1 MNQLEKIYD
10 LLRRNVPALE
20 LRCDEPM
27 SAHTTLKV
35 GGPAAL
41 MALPTTEQQ
50 LVSTVRLAMEE
61 GIEPVVVGLGSNLLV
76 DDHGLNNLVVKTAP
90 QMNRCEVNGTVVT
103 ACAGAPLAQ
112 VANAAAGFGLT
123 GMEFAHGIPGSLGG
137 AVTMNA
143 GAYGGELCQVV
154 RSVRTMDR
162 NGKLETLPAEQ
173 CMFSYRHSVFS
184 DGSRLVL
191 SAELELQRG
200 DETAIREQMAEL
212 MARRKEKQPLEY
224 PSAGSAFK
232 RPEGMFAAAL
242 IDRCGLKGLRVGG
255 AQVSEKH
262 AGFIINSGGATCR
275 DILELMDLVKAR
287 VLHETGVELEA
298 EIRYL
303 R

>member
-173 CMFSYRHSVFS
+173 CMFSYRHSAFS

-232 RPEGMFAAAL
+232 RPEGLFAAAL

-275 DILELMDLVKAR
+275 DVLELMDLVRAR

>member
-1 MNQLEKIYD
+1 MNQLERIYD

-20 LRCDEPM
+20 LRRDEPM

-41 MALPTTEQQ
+41 MALPTMEQQ
-50 LVSTVRLAMEE
+50 LVSTVKLAMEE

-76 DDHGLNNLVVKTAP
+76 DDQGLNSLVVKTAP

-162 NGKLETLPAEQ
+162 NGKLETLSAEQ
-173 CMFSYRHSVFS
+173 CLFSYRHSVFS

-232 RPEGMFAAAL
+232 RPEGLFAAAL

-275 DILELMDLVKAR
+275 DILELMDLVRAR
-287 VLHETGVELEA
+287 VLRETGVELEA

>member
-1 MNQLEKIYD
+1 MNQLERIYD

-20 LRCDEPM
+20 LRRDEPM

-50 LVSTVRLAMEE
+50 LVSTVKLAMEE

-76 DDHGLNNLVVKTAP
+76 DDHGLNSLVVKTAP
-90 QMNRCEVNGTVVT
+90 QMNRCEVNDTVVT
-103 ACAGAPLAQ
+103 ACAGSPLAQ

-162 NGKLETLPAEQ
+162 NGKLETLSAEQ
-173 CMFSYRHSVFS
+173 CLFSYRHSVFS

-275 DILELMDLVKAR
+275 DILELMDLVRAR
-287 VLHETGVELEA
+287 VLRETGVELEA

>member
-1 MNQLEKIYD
+1 MNQLERIYD

-20 LRCDEPM
+20 LRRDEPM

-50 LVSTVRLAMEE
+50 LVSAVKLAIEE

-76 DDHGLNNLVVKTAP
+76 DDQGLNSLVVKTAP

-162 NGKLETLPAEQ
+162 NGKLETLSAEQ
-173 CMFSYRHSVFS
+173 CLFSYRHSVFS

-275 DILELMDLVKAR
+275 DILELMDLVRAR
-287 VLHETGVELEA
+287 VLRETGVELEA

>member
-1 MNQLEKIYD
+1 MNRLEKIYD

-20 LRCDEPM
+20 LRRDEPM
-27 SAHTTLKV
+27 SAHTSFKV

-41 MALPTTEQQ
+41 MALPTTEKQ
-50 LVSTVRLAMEE
+50 LVFTVRLAMEE
-61 GIEPVVVGLGSNLLV
+61 GVVPVVVGLGSNLLV

-90 QMNRCEVNGTVVT
+90 QMNLCEVNGTVIT

-112 VANAAAGFGLT
+112 VANAAAGCGLT

-154 RSVRTMDR
+154 RSVRTMDQ
-162 NGKLETLPAEQ
+162 NGKIETLSGEQ
-173 CMFSYRHSVFS
+173 CLFSYRHSVFS
-184 DGSRLVL
+184 DGSRLIL

-200 DETAIREQMAEL
+200 EETVIREQMAEL

-232 RPEGMFAAAL
+232 RPEGLFAAAL
-242 IDRCGLKGLRVGG
+242 IDQCGLKGLRVGG

-275 DILELMDLVKAR
+275 DVLELMDLVRAR
-287 VLHETGVELEA
+287 VLRETGVELEA

>member
-1 MNQLEKIYD
+1 MNRLERLCD
-10 LLRRNVPALE
+10 LLRRDLPELE
-20 LRCDEPM
+20 LRRDEPM
-27 SAHTTLKV
+27 SVHTTFRV

-50 LVSTVRLAMEE
+50 LVSTVRLAKEE

-76 DDHGLNNLVVKTAP
+76 DDRGLNNLVVKTAP
-90 QMNRCEVNGTVVT
+90 RMNACEVTGTTVT
-103 ACAGAPLAQ
+103 AMAGAPLAQ
-112 VANAAAGFGLT
+112 IAATAADCGLT

-143 GAYGGELCQVV
+143 GAYGGELCQIV
-154 RSVRTMDR
+154 RRVHIM
-162 NGKLETLPAEQ
+162 NQNCELETLSGVQ
-173 CMFSYRHSVFS
+173 CDFAYRHSVFS
-184 DGSRLVL
+184 DGGRLIL
-191 SAELELQRG
+191 SADLELRRG
-200 DETAIREQMAEL
+200 DETSIREQMAEL

-224 PSAGSAFK
+224 PSAGSTFK
-232 RPEGMFAAAL
+232 RPPGQFAAAL

-262 AGFIINSGGATCR
+262 AGFIINAGGATCR
-275 DILELMDLVKAR
+275 DILELMEQVRTR
-287 VLHETGVELEA
+287 VLRETGVELEA

>member
-1 MNQLEKIYD
+1 MNQLERIYD

-20 LRCDEPM
+20 LRRDEPM

-50 LVSTVRLAMEE
+50 LVSTVKLAMEE

-76 DDHGLNNLVVKTAP
+76 DDHGLNSLVVKTAP
-90 QMNRCEVNGTVVT
+90 QMNRCEVNDTVVT
-103 ACAGAPLAQ
+103 ACAGSPLAQ

-162 NGKLETLPAEQ
+162 NGKLETLSAEQ
-173 CMFSYRHSVFS
+173 CLFSYRHSVFS

-275 DILELMDLVKAR
+275 DILGLMDLVRAR
-287 VLHETGVELEA
+287 VLRETGVELEA

>member
-1 MNQLEKIYD
+1 MNQLERIYD

-20 LRCDEPM
+20 LRRDEPM

-41 MALPTTEQQ
+41 MALPTMEQQ
-50 LVSTVRLAMEE
+50 LVSTVKLAMEE

-76 DDHGLNNLVVKTAP
+76 DDHGLNSLVVKTAP
-90 QMNRCEVNGTVVT
+90 QMNRCEVNDTVVT
-103 ACAGAPLAQ
+103 ACAGSPLAQ

-162 NGKLETLPAEQ
+162 NGKLETLSAEQ
-173 CMFSYRHSVFS
+173 CLFSYRHSVFS

-232 RPEGMFAAAL
+232 RPEGLFAAAL

-275 DILELMDLVKAR
+275 DILGLMDLVRAR
-287 VLHETGVELEA
+287 VLRETGVELEA